1 MKQYKTG
8 KEIYRI
14 GQLYYGDSGHCS
26 VVAVAVSCGVGY
38 GRALKEMS
46 KQGRILRKGAN
57 VSQIHGAIRELGFN
71 VVKYDLEVNGTVST
85 ITKKLPKL
93 GTFIAYVRGHIL
105 TIRNGEVMDWSEGRK
120 HRIIR
125 VMEVVKC

>member
-14 GQLYYGDSGHCS
+14 GQLYYGDTGHCS
-26 VVAVAVSCGVGY
+26 VVAVAVSCNVGY

-46 KQGRILRKGAN
+46 KQGRMLRTGAN
-57 VSQIHGAIRELGFN
+57 VLQIHDAIRELGFD
-71 VVKYDLEVNGTVST
+71 VVRHKLDVNGTVST
-85 ITKKLPKL
+85 ITRKLPKL

-105 TIRNGEVMDWSEGRK
+105 TVRDGEVIDWSEGRR
-120 HRIIR
+120 HRIIS
-125 VMEVVKC
+125 VYEVVKC